1 MKKITSILCL
11 LILILSF
18 FVGCNNNDKNI
29 PLDDKVNY
37 AMIKT
42 NSTDKEEIGRLLF
55 EEYLKNTYE
64 NYENDDGEI
73 VNILRDYKLN
83 KVNLYEEKE
92 NSFLVEIDFETQ
104 AIDGYATV
112 FITGNGVEK
121 ENNWVTDQYL
131 IIEIENIEDNKYKM
145 TDIYTG

>member
-11 LILILSF
+11 FILILSF
-18 FVGCNNNDKNI
+18 FVGCNKDEKDI
-29 PLDDKVNY
+29 SLDNKSNY
-37 AMIKT
+37 ATITT
-42 NSTDKEEIGRLLF
+42 NSNDKEEIGRLLF

-73 VNILRDYKLN
+73 VNILKDYKLN

-104 AIDGYATV
+104 AIDGYTTV
-112 FITGNGVEK
+112 FITGNGIEK
-121 ENNWVTDQYL
+121 EDNWITDQYL

-145 TDIYTG
+145 TDLYTG